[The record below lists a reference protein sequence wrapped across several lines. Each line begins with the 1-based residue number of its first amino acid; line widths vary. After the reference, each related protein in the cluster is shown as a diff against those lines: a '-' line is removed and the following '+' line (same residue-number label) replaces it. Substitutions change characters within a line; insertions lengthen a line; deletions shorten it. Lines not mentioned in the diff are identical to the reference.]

1 MSISKVAEQQ
11 QKADINKLHLSPFE
25 QFAAPFVSVALGLFL
40 LWGWQ
45 QRDEY
50 LITAEWGL
58 GYWLGLVAGVF
69 FLLIFIYPARKKFKF
84 MRSTGAIKI
93 WFNLHMFIGVIA
105 PVMIAFHCNF
115 SLGATNSN
123 VALYSMIF
131 VVASGTAGRYIYAQ
145 IHYGLFGTQ
154 ARIEELMDISH
165 EARKMLAQTSGL
177 APTIENKIKA
187 FEEYVMKP
195 SGGALS
201 FIPRKIFIGVSTWI
215 TYFSLRRRLRAI
227 VATQARLSGW
237 DRAQEKK
244 QFKECCKLV
253 GILLKAIR
261 KMAVFTFYEKLF
273 HNWHKIHVVFFSM
286 LLITGLVHVA
296 AVHMY

>member
-1 MSISKVAEQQ
+1 MSTTKVADTQ
-11 QKADINKLHLSPFE
+11 QKTDINKLHLSPFE

-58 GYWLGLVAGVF
+58 GYWLGLIAGVI
-69 FLLIFIYPARKKFKF
+69 FLLIFIYPLRKKFKF

-93 WFNLHMFIGVIA
+93 WFNLHMFMGVIA

-123 VALYSMIF
+123 VALYSMLF
-131 VVASGTAGRYIYAQ
+131 VVASGIAGRYIYAQ
-145 IHYGLFGTQ
+145 IHYGLFGIHT
-154 ARIEELMDISH
+154 RIEELMDISH
-165 EARKMLAQTSGL
+165 EARKMLGQSGGL
-177 APTIENKIKA
+177 APAIEHKIKE
-187 FEEYVMKP
+187 FEDYVMRP
-195 SGGALS
+195 GGGLLS

-215 TYFSLRRRLRAI
+215 TYFTLRRRLRPI
-227 VATQARLSGW
+227 IATQARLAGW
-237 DRAQEKK
+237 DRKQQKK
-244 QFKECCKLV
+244 QYKESCKLV

-261 KMAVFTFYEKLF
+261 KMAVYTFYEKLF

-286 LLITGLVHVA
+286 LLITGLIHVA